1 MVTLRIET
9 SSRWDALALTQK
21 LPRYS
26 WYLVEPDSLHWD
38 VCVPL
43 EEPLTRLP
51 ADLHR
56 AIELWRS
63 ERNVE
68 PTSIRADDRTFDLG

>member
-9 SSRWDALALTQK
+9 TSAWDALALTRK

-26 WYLVEPDSLHWD
+26 WYLIEPDSRHWD

-43 EEPLTRLP
+43 EEPVTRLP
-51 ADLHR
+51 ADLRR

-63 ERNVE
+63 ERKLE
-68 PTSIRADDRTFDLG
+68 PVAIRTSDGTFDLV